1 MQGEGL
7 QVRVF
12 KERPTDIVSILEIV
26 SEEPASLQ
34 ALVRQTLL
42 GFRVQVV
49 HVEFEEARLRGRL
62 HIVEFD
68 GGSIG
73 QGRAE
78 VIRVVVEH
86 VLREQGTR
94 PAERRR

>member
-1 MQGEGL
+1 
-7 QVRVF
+7 
-12 KERPTDIVSILEIV
+12 
-26 SEEPASLQ
+26 
-34 ALVRQTLL
+34 
-42 GFRVQVV
+42 
-49 HVEFEEARLRGRL
+49 
-62 HIVEFD
+62 VEFD